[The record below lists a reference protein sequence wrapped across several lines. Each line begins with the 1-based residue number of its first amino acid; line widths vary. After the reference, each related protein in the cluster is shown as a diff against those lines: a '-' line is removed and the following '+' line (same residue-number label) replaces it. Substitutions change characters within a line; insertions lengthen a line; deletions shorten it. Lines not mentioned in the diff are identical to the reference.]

1 MISVVIPTLWRCDGL
16 VERLEQLSKIPNV
29 GEIILIDNTE
39 NPPQL
44 NIKKLFHIK
53 EMRNTYVYAAWN
65 KGVALARYDN
75 ICILNDDIDFEDS
88 IFEYVEPHIS
98 HKIGMIG
105 LYQFEGIPYYD
116 DDKKFKLIDAKGWRC
131 NGFACMFFI
140 HRNSYVKIPE
150 TMRVWY
156 GDDYLFLKVGKP
168 NYFMLNVN
176 VSGPTSI
183 TSNDPSF
190 DKIKANDKLY
200 YGQLLNSSNK

>member
-1 MISVVIPTLWRCDGL
+1 MISVIIPTMWRSEGL
-16 VERLEQLSKIPNV
+16 IERLEQLSKIKNV

-39 NPPQL
+39 QPPQL

-53 EMRNTYVYAAWN
+53 ELKNTYVNPAWN

-75 ICILNDDIDFEDS
+75 ICILNDDIHFEDS

-98 HKIGMIG
+98 ADVGMIG
-105 LYQFEGIPYYD
+105 LYQFEGTPYFD
-116 DDKKFKLIDAKGWRC
+116 NDKGFKLVDTKGWRC
-131 NGFACMFFI
+131 NGYACMFFI

-150 TMRVWY
+150 SIKVWY
-156 GDDYLFLKVGKP
+156 GDDYLFFKNGKP
-168 NYFMLNVN
+168 NYFMQNINVW
-176 VSGPTSI
+176 GPTSI

-200 YGQLLNSSNK
+200 YGQLLNGSN